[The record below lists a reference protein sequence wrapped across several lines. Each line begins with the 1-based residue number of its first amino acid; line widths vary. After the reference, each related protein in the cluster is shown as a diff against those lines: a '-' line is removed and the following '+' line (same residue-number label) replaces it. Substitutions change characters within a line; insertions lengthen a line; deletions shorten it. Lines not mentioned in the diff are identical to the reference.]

1 MNCFRT
7 PAGGNP
13 PARMAL
19 IACALSFA
27 TGLLPAGQAARANPL
42 PPECAGL
49 CSADELL
56 SRAAL
61 RTLIHDH
68 RVGSGISAAVIEPM
82 PNRAMSDD
90 ACRGTA
96 VSNMDQAS

>member
-7 PAGGNP
+7 ATGGNP

-19 IACALSFA
+19 IACALLFA

-49 CSADELL
+49 CSADERP
-56 SRAAL
+56 SHAAL
-61 RTLIHDH
+61 LTLVHDQ
-68 RVGSGISAAVIEPM
+68 RVGSRISAAAIEPM

-90 ACRGTA
+90 ACHGTA
-96 VSNMDQAS
+96 VGSIDQAS